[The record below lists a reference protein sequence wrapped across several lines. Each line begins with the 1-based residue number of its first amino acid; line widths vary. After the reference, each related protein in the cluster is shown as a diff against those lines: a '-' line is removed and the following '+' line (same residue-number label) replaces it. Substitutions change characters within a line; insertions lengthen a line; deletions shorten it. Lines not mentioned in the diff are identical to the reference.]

1 MDLHREMGQPDR
13 RRIEGRSQPVQQV
26 DPEEHLVHAAADQNV
41 EARQQA
47 RQVQV
52 QPGFR
57 SILKCAARMPAVV
70 TMTAAIASQCGK
82 KKMRRR

>member
-1 MDLHREMGQPDR
+1 MSQPDR

-52 QPGFR
+52 QPAFVRYLEMCGENAGR
-57 SILKCAARMPAVV
+57 RDDK
-70 TMTAAIASQCGK
+70 AAIASQCRK
-82 KKMRRR
+82 KKMPRR